1 MFFQVFYSLISSY
14 WEYCSHY
21 MLPCDTYCFFSL
33 DHRYFMETAFV
44 YGKHYK
50 FVVTTEKAMPGVKGC
65 VITPFHECQLD
76 AF

>member
-1 MFFQVFYSLISSY
+1 
-14 WEYCSHY
+14 
-21 MLPCDTYCFFSL
+21 MLPCDTYCFFSI